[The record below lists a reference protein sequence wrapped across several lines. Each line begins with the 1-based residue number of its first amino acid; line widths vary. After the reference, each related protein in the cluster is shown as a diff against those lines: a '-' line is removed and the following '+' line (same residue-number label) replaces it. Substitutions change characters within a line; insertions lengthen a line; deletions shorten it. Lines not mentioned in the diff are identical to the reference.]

1 MFSKKEFPI
10 NPCSISIVI
19 PIYNSEKILEKLVD
33 ELSKAIPEFASEGD
47 FEVILVND
55 SSPDNSW
62 NILLMLSR
70 QHSWLKALNLRKNVG
85 QHNALMAGLKHASGE
100 KVVLMD
106 DDLQHSPTDI
116 AKLIYGLDDG
126 SDVCYARFS
135 NKKHAWWKV
144 WGSRFNDWTAAVLLD
159 KPYGIALSS
168 FKAIKRE
175 IVDQIIKY
183 SGPYVYVDGLILST
197 TSNIKNVDV
206 SHHPRFTGSGN
217 YGLIKSFFLWSKM
230 VTNFSIFPLRIATF
244 IGATFSFIGLLAGS
258 ILIVLKISGLI
269 EVAVM
274 GWTSL
279 ACLILFIGGC
289 QLLVLG
295 AIGEYLG
302 RTYIHINGK
311 PQYTVKETL
320 NEPRNKD

>member
-1 MFSKKEFPI
+1 MSLIKESPI
-10 NPCSISIVI
+10 KPCQLSVVI
-19 PIYNSEKILEKLVD
+19 PIYNSEDILVNLVD
-33 ELSKAIPEFASEGD
+33 ELHKVLPGLVSMNS

-62 NILLMLSR
+62 KVLKELAM
-70 QHSWLKALNLRKNVG
+70 QYSWLRVLDLRKNVG
-85 QHNALMAGLKHASGE
+85 QHNALMAGLKCASGE
-100 KVVLMD
+100 KIVLMD
-106 DDLQHSPTDI
+106 DDLQHSPADI
-116 AKLIYGLDDG
+116 SKLISSLDNG
-126 SDVCYARFS
+126 VDVCYARFS

-144 WGSRFNDWTAAVLLD
+144 WGSRFNDWTAAALLD
-159 KPYGIALSS
+159 KPPGIALSS

-183 SGPYVYVDGLILST
+183 SGPYVYVDGLILSI
-197 TSNIKNVDV
+197 TSNVANVETN
-206 SHHPRFTGSGN
+206 HHSRLSGSGN
-217 YGLIKSFFLWSKM
+217 YGLLKSFFLWSKM

-244 IGATFSFIGLLAGS
+244 IGATFSFIGLLAGT
-258 ILIVLKISGLI
+258 ILIALKISGLI

-311 PQYTVKETL
+311 PQYTVKEIL
-320 NEPRNKD
+320 NEPNNED